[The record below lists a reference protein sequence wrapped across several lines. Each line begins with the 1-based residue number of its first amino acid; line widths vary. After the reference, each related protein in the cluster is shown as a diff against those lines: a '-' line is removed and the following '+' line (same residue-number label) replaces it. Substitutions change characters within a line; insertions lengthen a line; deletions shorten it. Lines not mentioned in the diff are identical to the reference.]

1 MVLIFGEVKS
11 TEKYFTP
18 VKEKIEKNER
28 KLVKNEDENFEHLE
42 IMTYIC

>member
-1 MVLIFGEVKS
+1 MFLIFGEVKA

-18 VKEKIEKNER
+18 VKVKIEKNER
-28 KLVKNEDENFEHLE
+28 KLMKNEDENFKHLE

>member
-1 MVLIFGEVKS
+1 MVLIFGEVKA

-18 VKEKIEKNER
+18 VKEKIEKHER